1 MKVDVNYLR
10 GLDYSEINL
19 KDIEISV
26 TPSSEDEDDNSC
38 GVGIKG
44 GKPMTEAALK
54 QLCSFLKIPYAF
66 TKQLRANGRTNI
78 ITYLQRQ
85 LSQSAYASVLLVS
98 DAKTILSIAN
108 EEDIHYRGEEA
119 ITFDTRLRQMVAE
132 PDSFLE
138 LKDVSFE
145 GGMVNYY
152 LFYKEMSS
160 EVEDDSKWKFGFILS
175 FSVIGEVKPTINAV
189 VQRVNDVSMAI
200 LPTKTHSYPLD
211 YDSEFAERWNMVAA
225 FIKNP
230 PPPIWL
236 TLGNAITS
244 LKKTTASF
252 REVKEARAKLNKLKV
267 DKDDTETLER
277 INGALQWKKINKEY
291 NIKDMSVKPNK
302 TWYCRASTPLTSF
315 FLLNTVMR
323 EAASAPNT
331 VSYEIR
337 KNLFLHAGS
346 LLMGTPD
353 LSASQNPPV
362 IDWDRV

>member
-26 TPSSEDEDDNSC
+26 TPSSDDEDDNSC

-119 ITFDTRLRQMVAE
+119 ITFDTRLRQMVAA
-132 PDSFLE
+132 PDSLLE

-145 GGMVNYY
+145 GGLVNYY

-160 EVEDDSKWKFGFILS
+160 DVEDDSRWKFGFILS

-189 VQRVNDVSMAI
+189 VQRVTDVSMAI

-211 YDSEFAERWNMVAA
+211 YEADFEERWNMVAA

-267 DKDDTETLER
+267 DKEDTETLER

-291 NIKDMSVKPNK
+291 NIKDLPYTPNRL
-302 TWYCRASTPLTSF
+302 WYSRATTPLSCF
-315 FLLNTVMR
+315 SLVSLIMR
-323 EAASAPNT
+323 ESTSAPNT
-331 VSYEIR
+331 VDTTLR
-337 KNLFLHAGS
+337 KNLYIFAGDI
-346 LLMGTPD
+346 LFGTPD
-353 LSASQNPPV
+353 LSAKQTPSY
-362 IDWDRV
+362 IDWG